1 MEFVSQPDK
10 LLNKLMLKALLTVQL
25 IGPETEYDKHYFP
38 CLIRFHDVLLIMFFS
53 GGKNAEDDIVID
65 ENNPWKGKSSKS
77 VCKCITLFQL
87 VFKSIWLQDLLIQPR
102 LRRGLDHPLLILLF
116 YIYSKGLDH
125 PNLHSRPAWI
135 YHLLDHGLQKWWRII
150 YQFKV
155 QIKDTGCFF
164 TGPP

>member
-25 IGPETEYDKHYFP
+25 IGPEAEYDKHYFP

-87 VFKSIWLQDLLIQPR
+87 VFKSI
-102 LRRGLDHPLLILLF
+102 
-116 YIYSKGLDH
+116 
-125 PNLHSRPAWI
+125 
-135 YHLLDHGLQKWWRII
+135 
-150 YQFKV
+150 
-155 QIKDTGCFF
+155 
-164 TGPP
+164 

>member
-65 ENNPWKGKSSKS
+65 ENNPWKGKSSKL
-77 VCKCITLFQL
+77 VCKLQMYNFISTCFQ
-87 VFKSIWLQDLLIQPR
+87 I
-102 LRRGLDHPLLILLF
+102 
-116 YIYSKGLDH
+116 
-125 PNLHSRPAWI
+125 NLTA
-135 YHLLDHGLQKWWRII
+135 
-150 YQFKV
+150 
-155 QIKDTGCFF
+155 
-164 TGPP
+164 GPPYSTSAQTRS

>member
-1 MEFVSQPDK
+1 MERKKLEVSMQ
-10 LLNKLMLKALLTVQL
+10 
-25 IGPETEYDKHYFP
+25 I
-38 CLIRFHDVLLIMFFS
+38 C
-53 GGKNAEDDIVID
+53 
-65 ENNPWKGKSSKS
+65 
-77 VCKCITLFQL
+77 LFQL

-125 PNLHSRPAWI
+125 PNLHSRPAWV

-155 QIKDTGCFF
+155 QIKDTNIIFVLWPVWIHNMQKKCANAKTKAKLKNTFLF
-164 TGPP
+164 STYVLIRFMICMIIICIWHNSLN